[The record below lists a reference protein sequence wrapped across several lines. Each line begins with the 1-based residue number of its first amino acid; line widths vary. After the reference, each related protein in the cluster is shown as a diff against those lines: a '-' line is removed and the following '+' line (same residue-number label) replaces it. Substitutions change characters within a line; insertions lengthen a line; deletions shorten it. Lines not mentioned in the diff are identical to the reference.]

1 MYFCTV
7 CIYETKRKDHYNK
20 HCLSKKHLNNEKI
33 IQLTVDEFKCK
44 NCLKCYKHKRSLT
57 KHLNNCVTI
66 LDINHKEEMTDDKDE
81 LKEMVKILNKKIDKL
96 NKNKNNTIN
105 IQNQNI
111 QQNIQQ
117 NNHNNIQLL
126 AYSDSDLSHL
136 KDSDIKQCINL
147 VYGGIPK
154 LIEKIHFNPLKP
166 ENMNIYINSIKDKY
180 VEVYDGKQ
188 WNKKLWRDE
197 NELLIEDK
205 KNILDE
211 WIEENGDEILIQ
223 KYKKLKESIQ
233 IEECRDAL
241 KDRTRLLLY
250 NKKNDIPKQLKMI
263 EE

>member
-1 MYFCTV
+1 MVLYTCNECNYT
-7 CIYETKRKDHYNK
+7 TTRKDNYNK
-20 HCLSKKHLNNEKI
+20 HCLTKKHIDNEKI
-33 IQLTVDEFKCK
+33 SHITNESINEFKCV
-44 NCLKCYKHKRSLT
+44 NCDKIYKHQSSLC
-57 KHLNNCVTI
+57 KHNKKCIIKNIDSINN
-66 LDINHKEEMTDDKDE
+66 KDE

-105 IQNQNI
+105 IQN
-111 QQNIQQ
+111 NIQQ

-126 AYSDSDLSHL
+126 AYSESDLSHL

-180 VEVYDGKQ
+180 VEVYDGKK

-197 NELLIEDK
+197 NEVLIEDK

-211 WIEENGDEILIQ
+211 WIEENGDEVLIQ

-233 IEECRDAL
+233 IDEYRDAL

-250 NKKNDIPKQLKMI
+250 NKKNDIPKSLKMI